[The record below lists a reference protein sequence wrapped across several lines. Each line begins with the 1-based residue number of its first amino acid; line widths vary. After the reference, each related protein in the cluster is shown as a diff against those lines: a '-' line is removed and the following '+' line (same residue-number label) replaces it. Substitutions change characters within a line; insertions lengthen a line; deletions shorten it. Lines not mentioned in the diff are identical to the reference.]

1 MTGRQRG
8 ILLASFGMLTISTDS
23 LFTRVADA
31 EAFDIT
37 FWVGVLSVGV
47 MLAVVVF
54 YEQTTPVALMRR
66 DGWTL
71 LLSAVLQA
79 TMTTFFVLAVKNTS
93 ISNVV
98 VIVAAS
104 PLVAAAFGWILLRET
119 VSRRVWLAI
128 AVCAAGIGVVVSGSL
143 SGGKIVGDLLAM
155 GAVISFGLGVVVLRG
170 NPEMSRPMVV
180 GLGGLVMAIFAAVPA
195 QIFGHNTKTWLVFGA
210 MGIVFGPLSRVML
223 GSAPRYLSA
232 AEVGLFVPIETVLG
246 TLWAFL
252 IFGEVPAVQTWIGGA
267 IILFGLLWGIWPRDN
282 QAPVSV

>member
-8 ILLASFGMLTISTDS
+8 ILLASGGMLAISTDS
-23 LFTRVADA
+23 LFTRIADA

-47 MLAVVVF
+47 MLAVIVF
-54 YEQTTPVALMRR
+54 HEGTTPAALLRR

-71 LLSAVLQA
+71 FLSAALQA
-79 TMTTFFVLAVKNTS
+79 SMTTFFVLAVKNTS
-93 ISNVV
+93 VSNVV
-98 VIVAAS
+98 VIIAAS
-104 PLVAAAFGWILLRET
+104 PLVAAAFGWILLREA
-119 VSRRVWLAI
+119 VSARVWLAI
-128 AVCAAGIGVVVSGSL
+128 AICTAGIGVVVSGSL
-143 SGGKIVGDLLAM
+143 AGGSIVGDLLAM
-155 GAVISFGLGVVVLRG
+155 GAVISFGLGVVVLRS

-180 GLGGLVMAIFAAVPA
+180 GLGGLLMALITAFPA

-252 IFGEVPAVQTWIGGA
+252 AFGEIPTNQTWIGGA
-267 IILFGLLWGIWPRDN
+267 IILCGLLWGIWPRS
-282 QAPVSV
+282 QAAVSTE